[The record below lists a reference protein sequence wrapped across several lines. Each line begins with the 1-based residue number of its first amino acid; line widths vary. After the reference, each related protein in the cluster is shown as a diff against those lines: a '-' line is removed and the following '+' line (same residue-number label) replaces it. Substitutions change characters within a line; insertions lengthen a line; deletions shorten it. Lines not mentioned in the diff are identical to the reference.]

1 MESRWNAGVSKSR
14 LPPES
19 MNFHAASMLR
29 LKEHMNGARIRE
41 LSIATGP
48 SRSAS
53 KVQEANHH
61 VRNMVI
67 LGLAL
72 EVAVLA
78 TLAAYEFSSIFRF
91 QN

>member
-1 MESRWNAGVSKSR
+1 MED
-14 LPPES
+14 L
-19 MNFHAASMLR
+19 AAVCR
-29 LKEHMNGARIRE
+29 TNEETMNGVMAPVQSRNI
-41 LSIATGP
+41 P
-48 SRSAS
+48 SSSEIHHSSGS

-61 VRNMVI
+61 VRNMII

-72 EVAVLA
+72 EAAILA